1 MQLVW
6 GSTKCTKVATQ
17 AAAEAALVP
26 EAGTLSEG
34 APVPATG
41 PGACKP
47 RVDMC
52 NEKASMNAFTY
63 CVWNAPFSGPNCRG
77 GCCFS
82 SGKCA
87 SSSCAISGMGRD
99 VPNMICYGVNSG
111 VGFGGNS
118 NCGGLACKLATPGC
132 TTDAF
137 GGNCVGTVVAFG
149 SKEAVHPESLKFVGA
164 PCLDATPS
172 DTTLDRTGAPAS
184 GEEGVYMGKLWT
196 VCDCAE
202 GGTGLPEPASRLL
215 NLTTSRISNF
225 TKNEVLAAFS
235 TFLPHKNVT
244 DEANGKDKVVTLLP
258 SFADIIKFPALSS
271 IDLPS
276 ILGDLTGA
284 KGGKDGQPVAAPKL
298 PDLSGLLGRMK
309 PADGQQQTAA
319 AALQGGTL
327 NPESG
332 SLPNGTKVE
341 LMGAGASPAPE
352 KPPRTLGSLLSRFT
366 KPKNDSAHLAGNSS
380 TAPGASNQTEAD
392 KASSTKVKPMTL
404 GSLFGG
410 LRRAGPDN
418 STAAP
423 TAAQAPAG
431 NSTRKLDLSPIGALI
446 NKFINGPQAAPP
458 AAPAT
463 SAATTAANG
472 TQPAVQSVPAPVQQQ
487 PATAAKIQAVPQP
500 SQPAAAATPAA
511 SPAPRAPGPAT
522 LTVPKSGKLQYV
534 APSVSA
540 PPPDLDL
547 APISAGHTPGDP
559 NDRPKTLAERLREKK
574 AQQGATKT
582 VDIKDG
588 VVAPPPSE
596 APVPAPQVR
605 KSGFSANVP
614 GLNLPPVRRPT
625 DDPVWV
631 ATGMETPTLMLNL
644 KALTN
649 ALQSGA
655 GAGAEDLMQ
664 FGALLGQLQQVP
676 GGLGAL
682 PADVS
687 TALMTLAAEVNRVT
701 SGGAPA
707 AAPAAPAAAAQPAD
721 KTAEQPAAA
730 ATPVPAAAQPADKAA
745 EKPVAV
751 ATPVPASAPAAATS
765 ADKVA
770 DKPAATATP
779 ADKVA
784 EKPTTAAATPSTAA
798 AAAQPAKQA
807 ADKPAAA
814 PAPTPAKSADADN
827 KEQPRTQ
834 QQQQQPVKASLASMP
849 DSSSSSSKRETS
861 ATAPAATAA
870 AASKEA
876 AKQPTQAAPPAAA
889 GAAAAAVPAARKSE
903 APKSSQDSASQPA
916 SAGAA
921 SKPAPAAADDKPAAA
936 VASKPASAAAGAAA
950 GPDKASAAATLPSG
964 QPKAASKQQ

>member
-1 MQLVW
+1 MHIVCVCVSAGKKQGALQHLQLVW

-458 AAPAT
+458 SRACNIR
-463 SAATTAANG
+463 SNDSSKRHTASCAVRAG
-472 TQPAVQSVPAPVQQQ
+472 TR
-487 PATAAKIQAVPQP
+487 
-500 SQPAAAATPAA
+500 AAAARH
-511 SPAPRAPGPAT
+511 SSQDPGC
-522 LTVPKSGKLQYV
+522 
-534 APSVSA
+534 
-540 PPPDLDL
+540 
-547 APISAGHTPGDP
+547 
-559 NDRPKTLAERLREKK
+559 
-574 AQQGATKT
+574 
-582 VDIKDG
+582 
-588 VVAPPPSE
+588 
-596 APVPAPQVR
+596 
-605 KSGFSANVP
+605 
-614 GLNLPPVRRPT
+614 PT
-625 DDPVWV
+625 
-631 ATGMETPTLMLNL
+631 
-644 KALTN
+644 
-649 ALQSGA
+649 
-655 GAGAEDLMQ
+655 
-664 FGALLGQLQQVP
+664 
-676 GGLGAL
+676 
-682 PADVS
+682 
-687 TALMTLAAEVNRVT
+687 
-701 SGGAPA
+701 
-707 AAPAAPAAAAQPAD
+707 AQPASSCCHPRSQPSSQGARPGHTHSPQIRQ
-721 KTAEQPAAA
+721 TAVRCPVGQRSSTRLGSGTHQRWTHPRRPQRPPKDTGRAPAREEGPAGRHQDSRHQGRRRGPASFRGARPSAPSPQVGLQRQRARPEPAARPPPYRRPRLGRDWHGDPDA
-730 ATPVPAAAQPADKAA
+730 DAQPQGADQRT
-745 EKPVAV
+745 AV
-751 ATPVPASAPAAATS
+751 RCRGRRGGLDAVRGSAG
-765 ADKVA
+765 
-770 DKPAATATP
+770 
-779 ADKVA
+779 
-784 EKPTTAAATPSTAA
+784 
-798 AAAQPAKQA
+798 
-807 ADKPAAA
+807 
-814 PAPTPAKSADADN
+814 
-827 KEQPRTQ
+827 
-834 QQQQQPVKASLASMP
+834 
-849 DSSSSSSKRETS
+849 
-861 ATAPAATAA
+861 
-870 AASKEA
+870 
-876 AKQPTQAAPPAAA
+876 PAAA
-889 GAAAAAVPAARKSE
+889 GAGRPRC
-903 APKSSQDSASQPA
+903 PA
-916 SAGAA
+916 S
-921 SKPAPAAADDKPAAA
+921 
-936 VASKPASAAAGAAA
+936 
-950 GPDKASAAATLPSG
+950 
-964 QPKAASKQQ
+964 